1 MDQIKIGRFIA
12 QARKE
17 QKMTQRQLADVLSIS
32 DKTISKWECGKG
44 LPEPSLMLPLC
55 EALQITVNDLL
66 TGTRVSE
73 AEYRSRAEENM
84 MNLVK
89 ENTENKKR
97 FILSAICGVITM
109 IAAFS
114 LVMLASFVKMPTAAR
129 IVLIAAAAATAAVGI
144 GAAAVLDADT
154 GYFECPYCKALFVPT
169 MGEYS
174 KAYHTLTKRRL
185 TCHECGKTGMCR
197 HRVTR

>member
-17 QKMTQRQLADVLSIS
+17 QNMTQRQLADVLSIS
-32 DKTISKWECGKG
+32 DKTVSKWECGKG
-44 LPEPSLMLPLC
+44 LPEPALMLPLC
-55 EALQITVNDLL
+55 EALHITVNDLL

-73 AEYRSRAEENM
+73 VDYRSRAEENM

-89 ENTENKKR
+89 ENAENKKR
-97 FILSAICGVITM
+97 FILSVICGVITM
-109 IAAFS
+109 IAAFT
-114 LVMLASFVKMPTAAR
+114 LVMLASFVKIPTAAR
-129 IVLIAAAAATAAVGI
+129 IVLIVAAVVTAVVGI
-144 GAAAVLDADT
+144 GAAAVLDADA

-169 MGEYS
+169 IGEYV
-174 KAYHTLTKRRL
+174 KAYHTFTKRRL